1 MFLACMAIIERPVA
15 EERKNAYVTIQT
27 TSKHLASSLNSRQAV
42 HKRYRAA
49 SHCRVECTRLAKKVK
64 PPSRVAIYLIRVDF
78 RCLAVDS
85 VVALWLYERFN
96 FNESYFTIHPF
107 FAPISYLA
115 IFVD

>member
-1 MFLACMAIIERPVA
+1 MFLGNY
-15 EERKNAYVTIQT
+15 RKTGSGGAKEHLRDHSNYVETLE
-27 TSKHLASSLNSRQAV
+27 HLASSLNSRQAV
-42 HKRYRAA
+42 HKRYIEQQATGGMYEVGQESEAA
-49 SHCRVECTRLAKKVK
+49 IT
-64 PPSRVAIYLIRVDF
+64 SRHILRVDF

-85 VVALWLYERFN
+85 VVALWLYERFD